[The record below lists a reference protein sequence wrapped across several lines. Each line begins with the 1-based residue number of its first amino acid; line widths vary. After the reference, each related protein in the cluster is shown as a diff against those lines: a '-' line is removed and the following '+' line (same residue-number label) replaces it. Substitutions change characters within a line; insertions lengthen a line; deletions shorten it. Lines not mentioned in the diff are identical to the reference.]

1 MFFIWILYMPQN
13 NNTKVNN
20 SQSIS
25 PKLPLDIRLPQER
38 LYNSEKLSALFDNT
52 AFLSVFTLGA
62 CFRLEDALNDD
73 IPMTANVLQFGAT
86 FGPQIEKTAYKIS
99 TFGKY
104 VIVDNNPK
112 QIKRCDQK
120 YQYLFPQLSFIK
132 ADATRFKSE
141 EKFDRVICYNLL
153 HELPPLSK
161 IRVVDNALNLIK
173 TGGKVIFIDYHNPSK
188 WNPFRYFIR
197 MFNRLYQPF
206 AEKLWER
213 SIDMYATKK
222 AGYSWRKTTYYGG
235 MYQKVVV
242 TKIGLPK

>member
-1 MFFIWILYMPQN
+1 M
-13 NNTKVNN
+13 
-20 SQSIS
+20 
-25 PKLPLDIRLPQER
+25 
-38 LYNSEKLSALFDNT
+38 
-52 AFLSVFTLGA
+52 
-62 CFRLEDALNDD
+62 
-73 IPMTANVLQFGAT
+73 
-86 FGPQIEKTAYKIS
+86 
-99 TFGKY
+99 
-104 VIVDNNPK
+104 
-112 QIKRCDQK
+112 
-120 YQYLFPQLSFIK
+120 
-132 ADATRFKSE
+132 
-141 EKFDRVICYNLL
+141 